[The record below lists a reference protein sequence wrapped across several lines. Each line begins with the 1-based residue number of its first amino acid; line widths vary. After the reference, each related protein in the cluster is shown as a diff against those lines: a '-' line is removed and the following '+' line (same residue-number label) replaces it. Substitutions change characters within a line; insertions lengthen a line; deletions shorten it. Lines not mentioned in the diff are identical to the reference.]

1 MKFCWNHNWGMDERQ
16 LKMRGNVFQHTMI
29 LYMAALL
36 ADGFL
41 TDCGIIWAPGF
52 QKNLIILWLGLDLAL
67 CEYVLRDIAPAGGR
81 NDILYIL
88 EGVFGLLLLCLSLSA
103 LFKGRPLT
111 NGSALSREGAHLAVS
126 LLMCLSFFVFL
137 CKRVWGR
144 FHQAEDED

>member
-41 TDCGIIWAPGF
+41 TDCRIIWAPGF

-67 CEYVLRDIAPAGGR
+67 CEYV
-81 NDILYIL
+81 
-88 EGVFGLLLLCLSLSA
+88 
-103 LFKGRPLT
+103 
-111 NGSALSREGAHLAVS
+111 
-126 LLMCLSFFVFL
+126 
-137 CKRVWGR
+137 
-144 FHQAEDED
+144 